1 MDTVEELKQDCEEL
15 QKLLKL
21 ATRCNVRQLI
31 ASEITTLESRI
42 PKLEEEQRPSDKQE
56 SKSNEKSE
64 GVHLYTQKIQSYGWD
79 QTSKSVKIYISLSG
93 VESIPEEN
101 IKLNTK
107 SDSFELF
114 VMNLNKK
121 NHHLNVKKLLEPVD
135 PSTSSVKAKAGNVI
149 ITLKKKEAGN
159 WSHLTKSE
167 KAASEIK
174 TPKLDKDDADPSS
187 SIMKMMKQ
195 MYDDGDDEMKRTIA
209 KAWTESRE
217 KQASGGLPGF

>member
-56 SKSNEKSE
+56 SKSNEKNE

-121 NHHLNVKKLLEPVD
+121 
-135 PSTSSVKAKAGNVI
+135 I
-149 ITLKKKEAGN
+149 IT
-159 WSHLTKSE
+159 
-167 KAASEIK
+167 
-174 TPKLDKDDADPSS
+174 
-187 SIMKMMKQ
+187 
-195 MYDDGDDEMKRTIA
+195 
-209 KAWTESRE
+209 
-217 KQASGGLPGF
+217 